1 MVKTIM
7 LFLHVIGAVGMGVYA
22 IMPFLVGQ
30 FRKLSGAAQEGLASG
45 LYVGGRV
52 GQFSLIVLLLT
63 GGYLIS
69 NMGPDYAISW
79 SITVLVIFLAIGA
92 FTGIAQKPLKAI
104 AAAAKEGKDASAYI
118 GRVRTFSILIVIL
131 FIAILWIMQDPWYK

>member
-1 MVKTIM
+1 MVNTII

-30 FRKLSGAAQEGLASG
+30 FRKLPGAAQEGLAKG
-45 LYVGGRV
+45 LLVGGRI
-52 GQFSLIVLLLT
+52 GQFSLLLLLLT

-69 NMGPDYAISW
+69 NLGPDYAISW

-92 FTGIAQKPLKAI
+92 LTGNAQKPLKAI
-104 AAAAKEGKDASAYI
+104 AAAASEGKDVSAFV
-118 GRVRTFSILIVIL
+118 GRVRTFSVLIVIL
-131 FIAILWIMQDPWYK
+131 FIAILWIMLDPWYK